1 MPVKKKANEKDN
13 LYGLQEV
20 QVRLRLAEGTTLY
33 SAEPLSDPEG
43 AIRVMASALREMD
56 REFFCVVNMDTR
68 LRPLNFNIV
77 SVGGLNQC
85 QIPIQNVFKASLLSN
100 SACLLLIHNHP
111 TGIVTPS
118 QTDIEVTKRLVEA
131 GRILELEVQDHIII
145 GGGNGSWYS
154 FRENQ
159 PELFEIAGQNRNAVK
174 EQDGMSQYGKDK
186 NQIRRQKRS
195 IMASLQ
201 EKRDQMG
208 SAQTNLKGKE
218 KRKPEPSR

>member
-1 MPVKKKANEKDN
+1 MPVKKKVNEKDN
-13 LYGLQEV
+13 LYGLKEV

-159 PELFEIAGQNRNAVK
+159 PELFEIAGRNQNAVK
-174 EQDGMSQYGKDK
+174 EQDGGSRYGKDQ
-186 NQIRRQKRS
+186 NQIRRQKKS
-195 IMASLQ
+195 VMASLH
-201 EKRDQMG
+201 EKRNQMG
-208 SAQTNLKGKE
+208 SAQTDLQEKE
-218 KRKPEPSR
+218 KHKPEHIR